1 MSTATETAPLLFP
14 SVAWFERL
22 AALMDARQ
30 DRHRHIG
37 TIDCLAQFT
46 MFDTPT
52 VGENWHVQVRF
63 EEYRVVEVKQVAEE
77 DSVHADFVLETD
89 IDVWQEMVQNIIAGQ
104 GRPDLEH
111 SLNRLSLPGVPMR
124 LWSEDPLARDLFFR
138 YNQSLQEF
146 WNASAAINTVFRPV
160 V

>member
-1 MSTATETAPLLFP
+1 MPPLVFP

-22 AALMDARQ
+22 AALMDER
-30 DRHRHIG
+30 RHRHVHIG
-37 TIDCLAQFT
+37 TVDCLAQFS
-46 MFDTPT
+46 MLDIPRR
-52 VGENWHVQVRF
+52 GENWHVQVRF
-63 EEYRVVEVKQVAEE
+63 EEYSVVEVKQVE
-77 DSVHADFVLETD
+77 DADAGQADFVLESD
-89 IDVWQEMVQNIIAGQ
+89 ADVWQEMVENIAAGA

-146 WNASAAINTVFRPV
+146 WNASAQIETVFTAV

>member
-1 MSTATETAPLLFP
+1 MSTATEAGALVFP

-22 AALMDARQ
+22 AELMEARR
-30 DRHRHIG
+30 DRHKHLG

-46 MFDTPT
+46 MFDHPSR
-52 VGENWHVQVRF
+52 GENWHVQVRF
-63 EEYRVVEVKQVAEE
+63 EEYSVVEVRQVGEE
-77 DSVHADFVLETD
+77 ESTKADFILETD
-89 IDVWQEMVQNIIAGQ
+89 IDVWQEMVQNITAGQ

-111 SLNRLSLPGVPMR
+111 SLNKLSLPGTPIR

-146 WNASAAINTVFRPV
+146 WNACAEINTTFSPEA
-160 V
+160 